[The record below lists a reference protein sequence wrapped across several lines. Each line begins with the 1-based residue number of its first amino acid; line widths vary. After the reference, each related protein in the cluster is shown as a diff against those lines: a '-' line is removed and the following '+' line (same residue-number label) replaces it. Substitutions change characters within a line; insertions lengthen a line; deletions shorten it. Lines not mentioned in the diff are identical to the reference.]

1 MTVFARPARV
11 RPVADSRGLADVRRG
26 SPVWAGSYLHDGM
39 DLVSSWHAHD
49 LHQLIYA
56 ARGAA
61 EIEVAGR
68 HHFLPPQQAAIIP
81 AGQEHRTTLRATE
94 SISVFFAPDLVGVP
108 ATRVLPATPV
118 VREMICYAARWP
130 IDRPSSERSL
140 TPSSAPS
147 PTWWRLAED
156 EHCLYLPVP
165 TDAVVLDAVAY
176 TSSHLATVQEFDLS
190 RAAGVSPRTL
200 RRRFQADLGMTW
212 GRYVRQRR
220 LIAAMT
226 MLAEPGP
233 SVLQVA
239 QLVGFDS
246 PSAFTRAFRQAT
258 GESPTAFRQ
267 RVTRHR
273 DVPPSRRL

>member
-1 MTVFARPARV
+1 MPLGGCAN
-11 RPVADSRGLADVRRG
+11 
-26 SPVWAGSYLHDGM
+26 HDGPVEGHVRGTAR
-39 DLVSSWHAHD
+39 DVERD
-49 LHQLIYA
+49 PA

-61 EIEVAGR
+61 EIEVAGQ

-81 AGQEHRTTLRATE
+81 AGEEHRTTLRAAE

-108 ATRVLPATPV
+108 TTRVLPATSV

-130 IDRPSSERSL
+130 IDRPSSDAVADSFFGALAHLVDE
-140 TPSSAPS
+140 
-147 PTWWRLAED
+147 LAED

-258 GESPTAFRQ
+258 GESPTVFRQ
-267 RVTRHR
+267 RVTGG
-273 DVPPSRRL
+273 RLPGQLAQHPCYTRARGESGDIIEQCLHG